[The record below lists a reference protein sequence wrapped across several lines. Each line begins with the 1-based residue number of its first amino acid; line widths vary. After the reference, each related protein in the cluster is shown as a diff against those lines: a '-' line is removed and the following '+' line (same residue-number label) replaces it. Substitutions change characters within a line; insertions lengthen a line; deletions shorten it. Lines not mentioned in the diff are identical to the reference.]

1 MEWKFR
7 RGLCEE
13 REMKNMQLV
22 RLRDV
27 GRLLDV
33 EFLALSGYCDSNLG

>member
-7 RGLCEE
+7 KGLCEE
-13 REMKNMQLV
+13 RGMKNMELV

-33 EFLALSGYCDSNLG
+33 GIWCSPDITILT